1 MELIWCALFSDRL
14 SAQDLLTVKKV
25 QEYVY
30 DKVYGDK
37 GEDAG
42 KEGRGSNMEITCADQ
57 VCLVCQHACSC
68 PCSLT
73 VHVQVLDIEL
83 DLRSVKHTV
92 WRSGGDM
99 KLFYKECAESAG
111 EEKEAADSGS
121 VKE

>member
-1 MELIWCALFSDRL
+1 MISVLFSDRL

-57 VCLVCQHACSC
+57 VCLSTCMYTFVYCTCNRCWTLSW
-68 PCSLT
+68 T
-73 VHVQVLDIEL
+73 
-83 DLRSVKHTV
+83 
-92 WRSGGDM
+92 
-99 KLFYKECAESAG
+99 
-111 EEKEAADSGS
+111 
-121 VKE
+121 